1 MVGFRIESRDPT
13 SAKFTITI
21 MTTTTAA
28 SAPLHLTD
36 ATFQKDVIQSAK
48 PVLVDFTA
56 TWCGPCRMIAPIV
69 EELAKEYAG
78 KAVIGKVDVDEN
90 PETSMNY
97 GIRSV
102 PTLLIF
108 KNGQVVDQI
117 IGAVG
122 KDRIV
127 AKLQPH
133 LA

>member
-1 MVGFRIESRDPT
+1 M
-13 SAKFTITI
+13 A
-21 MTTTTAA
+21 TTTTG
-28 SAPLHLTD
+28 PLHLTD
-36 ATFQKDVIQSAK
+36 ATFQQDVIASDK

-69 EELAKEYAG
+69 EELATELSG

-108 KNGQVVDQI
+108 KGGQVVDQI

-122 KDRIV
+122 KDKIL
-127 AKLQPH
+127 AKLTPH
-133 LA
+133 MA

>member
-1 MVGFRIESRDPT
+1 MES
-13 SAKFTITI
+13 A
-21 MTTTTAA
+21 TTTVN
-28 SAPLHLTD
+28 APLHLTD
-36 ATFQKDVIQSAK
+36 ASFEKDVLKSDK

-69 EELAKEYAG
+69 EELANTYAG
-78 KAVIGKVDVDEN
+78 KAVIGKMDVDEN

-108 KNGQVVDQI
+108 KGGQVVDQI

-122 KDRIV
+122 KDKIV
-127 AKLQPH
+127 AKLAAQF
-133 LA
+133 

>member
-1 MVGFRIESRDPT
+1 
-13 SAKFTITI
+13 
-21 MTTTTAA
+21 MTTTTTSAA
-28 SAPLHLTD
+28 PVHLTD
-36 ATFQKDVIQSAK
+36 ASFQKDVLQSSK

-133 LA
+133 IS